1 MDELENLEVQVD
13 AELALVEASVD
24 PVGED
29 EPEAA
34 PYAARLHSLH
44 AAVISLESGQRP
56 TP

>member
-29 EPEAA
+29 EPEAS

-44 AAVISLESGQRP
+44 AAVISLESGRRP
-56 TP
+56 AP